1 MSTREEIRKQILDI
15 DNFLSSSYGL
25 SQETIENL
33 EKDKK
38 DRQDDFQKVCD
49 NKIEEIFNAI
59 EVMEGLQKNA
69 DTRASENYR
78 NSIEDFKREIVQIEG
93 ELQDMK
99 LSTAKIQEWGNRRQE
114 KETGETEKEEP
125 QAEQQNPEQEEVE
138 EPVVV
143 SEQENKEPDTS
154 VKQPRQSRNRLV
166 RAFQSLVKKLGKI
179 LGIRKGIEAE
189 LEARNIDLN
198 KMNAEELETKTQEIE
213 QETSQQPE
221 TDLPIKEAENQQE
234 MQPEQVQQDVA
245 EPEKTTQLQTPK
257 QTIIGKFKQIMA
269 YRARVRAMEKSIN
282 RELRKRN
289 LEHWIEDKKEM
300 AHEKWES
307 AKDSV
312 VHSKVVQGVKNT
324 KDAVVQGANDIK
336 EDIGHRVTDKKVWIE
351 QNLSDTKEKVV
362 EGAKETGTIVLAFG
376 VMSIEAIGKAREAF
390 QTAGAQTIQNVV
402 NYGRDTANAV
412 LDKFQENVQAR
423 EEKAIEKVEKS
434 GMLEDFLE
442 MA

>member
-1 MSTREEIRKQILDI
+1 MSTREEIRKQILGI

-198 KMNAEELETKTQEIE
+198 KMNAEELENKTQEVE
-213 QETSQQPE
+213 QGTSQQPE
-221 TDLPIKEAENQQE
+221 TNLPIKEAENRQE
-234 MQPEQVQQDVA
+234 MQPEQMQQDAA
-245 EPEKTTQLQTPK
+245 EPEKTTQTQSPK
-257 QTIIGKFKQIMA
+257 QTIIGRFKQIMA
-269 YRARVRAMEKSIN
+269 YRARVRALEKSIN
-282 RELRKRN
+282 KQLRKRN

-300 AHEKWES
+300 AHKKWEN

-312 VHSKVVQGVKNT
+312 VHSK
-324 KDAVVQGANDIK
+324 VVQGANDIK
-336 EDIGHRVTDKKVWIE
+336 EDIGHRITDKKVWLE
-351 QNLSDTKEKVV
+351 QNMSDTKEKVV
-362 EGAKETGTIVLAFG
+362 ESAKETGTIVLAFG

-390 QTAGAQTIQNVV
+390 QAVSAQTIQNVV

-412 LDKFQENVQAR
+412 LDKFQENVQTR
-423 EEKAIEKVEKS
+423 EEKVLEKS
-434 GMLEDFLE
+434 EKAKKTEKSEMMEDYLE